1 MNMIKLMLVDDHAV
15 LRDGLKNIIGMEA
28 DMKVVA
34 EAESGLEAIRR
45 LDEVLPDVI
54 LMDINIP
61 DRNGIEVTGLIKR
74 AHPQVKILILTM
86 HDHDEYFMSAIR
98 EGADGYLLK
107 DAPSQ
112 HVVDAIRSVAR
123 GQSVIH
129 PTMTKKFLNFQ
140 QGGGAAAEPASA
152 ARKDDKDSQL
162 TERER
167 EVLLCLVQGMNNKE
181 IAQSLFI
188 SDKTVKIHVSKIFKK
203 LDVKSRSQV
212 VIYAVQHQ
220 LVPLP

>member
-1 MNMIKLMLVDDHAV
+1 MIKLMLVDDHAV
-15 LRDGLKNIIGMEA
+15 LRDGLKNIISMEE
-28 DMKVVA
+28 DIQVVA
-34 EAESGLEAIRR
+34 EAESGIEALKKLE
-45 LDEVLPDVI
+45 EGLPDVI

-61 DRNGIEVTGLIKR
+61 NKNGIEITGMIKR
-74 AHPQVKILILTM
+74 DYPQVKILILTM

-107 DAPSQ
+107 DAPSG
-112 HVVDAIRSVAR
+112 HVVDAIRSVSK

-129 PTMTKKFLNFQ
+129 PAMTKKFLSFQ
-140 QGGGAAAEPASA
+140 MS
-152 ARKDDKDSQL
+152 DKRMIEQSKEDRDQVL

-167 EVLLCLVQGMNNKE
+167 DVLLCLVQGMNNKE

>member
-1 MNMIKLMLVDDHAV
+1 MIKLMLVDDHAV
-15 LRDGLKNIIGMEA
+15 LRDGLKNIIGLE
-28 DMKVVA
+28 DDIQVVA
-34 EAESGLEAIRR
+34 EAVSGNDALKKLEAG
-45 LDEVLPDVI
+45 LPDVI

-61 DRNGIEVTGLIKR
+61 DKNGIEITGVIKKLY
-74 AHPQVKILILTM
+74 PSIKILMLTM

-112 HVVDAIRSVAR
+112 HVIDAIRSVAK
-123 GQSVIH
+123 GQSVID
-129 PTMTKKFLNFQ
+129 PTMTKKFLGFRMEKSV
-140 QGGGAAAEPASA
+140 EPVKEEKES
-152 ARKDDKDSQL
+152 SL

-167 EVLLCLVQGMNNKE
+167 EVLLCLVKGMNNKE

-212 VIYAVQHQ
+212 VIYAVQNQ

>member
-1 MNMIKLMLVDDHAV
+1 MIKLMLVDDHAV
-15 LRDGLKNIIGMEA
+15 LRDGLKNIIGMEE
-28 DMKVVA
+28 DIEVIA
-34 EAESGLEAIRR
+34 EAVSGVDA
-45 LDEVLPDVI
+45 LDKVRAGGSLPDVI

-61 DRNGIEVTGLIKR
+61 DKNGIEVTGLIKKEYP
-74 AHPQVKILILTM
+74 HIKILMLTM

-112 HVVDAIRSVAR
+112 HVVDAIRSVVK

-129 PTMTKKFLNFQ
+129 PAMTKKFLSFQ
-140 QGGGAAAEPASA
+140 GYDRVAEPV
-152 ARKDDKDSQL
+152 KENKENVL
-162 TERER
+162 TEREKD
-167 EVLLCLVQGMNNKE
+167 VLLCLVQGMNNKE

-212 VIYAVQHQ
+212 VIYAVQNQ

>member
-1 MNMIKLMLVDDHAV
+1 MIKLMLVDDHAV
-15 LRDGLKNIIGMEA
+15 LRDGLKNILEMEEGIE
-28 DMKVVA
+28 VV
-34 EAESGLEAIRR
+34 GEAISGKEAIDKAGI
-45 LDEVLPDVI
+45 LLPDVI

-61 DRNGIEVTGLIKR
+61 DLNGIEVTKWIKR
-74 AHPQVKILILTM
+74 AQPFIKILILTM
-86 HDHDEYFMSAIR
+86 YDHDEYFMSAIR

-112 HVVDAIRSVAR
+112 HVVDAIYSVTK

-129 PTMTKKFLNFQ
+129 PSMTKKFLSFQ
-140 QGGGAAAEPASA
+140 QPSQPQTEAKGA
-152 ARKDDKDSQL
+152 L
-162 TERER
+162 TEREK

-181 IAQSLFI
+181 IGEALFI

-203 LDVKSRSQV
+203 LEVKSRSQV
-212 VIYAVQHQ
+212 VIYAVQNQ